1 MSSTA
6 NKPHFIWTYIP
17 FTVADTLGQI
27 FCASSFTLVYLS
39 HKLLVKDAGLTH
51 IPDTNEAKVCFA
63 VVQP

>member
-51 IPDTNEAKVCFA
+51 IPDTN
-63 VVQP
+63 